1 MNKHTMGD
9 LYQKQSLPLSAKIQM
24 TEYRIREWVDH
35 YGEDGVY
42 ISFSGGKDSSVLLH
56 LARKLYPN
64 LQAVYVDTGLEY
76 PEVRQFVKQHENV
89 EILKPKMNFRQVIM
103 KYGYPFISKE
113 VAGCVYYGRKYV
125 RKLVEREK
133 GLYTDGIIPYHS
145 NIADLVGIDRR
156 VDKENAFY
164 QSLIHGEIPSTE
176 IKTPVRY
183 LILQGK
189 YIHKENGEATSEYS
203 KMYNKERYKF
213 FLEAPFEIS
222 SECCSVMKKSPIH
235 KYARITGRK
244 PMTAQMASESRLRA
258 MKWLKNGCNGFDM
271 KSPISNPMSFWV
283 EQDVLEYIHTFHI
296 PIADVYGSVQAEYT
310 GNTKGSKVSDSMEL
324 GIFDLERPIYST
336 TGCSRTGC
344 VFCGF
349 GCHREKSPN
358 RWELAET
365 LSNPSIIDYMMR
377 GGDFDEDGLWKPD
390 NRGLGFWFVIEWIN
404 IHGNL
409 KIVMPHREKYL
420 EQYMTKK
427 TEQYLTV

>member
-9 LYQKQSLPLSAKIQM
+9 LYQKQSLSLSAKIRM

-56 LARKLYPN
+56 LARKLYPD

-76 PEVRQFVKQHENV
+76 PEVRKFVEQHENV
-89 EILKPKMNFRQVIM
+89 EILRPKMNFRQVIE

-113 VAGCVYYGRKYV
+113 VAGCVYYARKYV
-125 RKLVEREK
+125 RKLIEREK
-133 GLYTDGIIPYHS
+133 GLNIDGIIPYHS
-145 NIADLVGIDRR
+145 NMADLVGIDRR
-156 VDKENAFY
+156 INKGNAFY

-189 YIHKENGEATSEYS
+189 YIHKEKGEETSEYS

-235 KYARITGRK
+235 KYSKMTGRK

-258 MKWLKNGCNGFDM
+258 TNWLKNGCNGFDM

-283 EQDVLEYIHTFHI
+283 EQDVLEYIHMFHI
-296 PIADVYGSVQAEYT
+296 PIASVYGNIQVEHI
-310 GNTKGSKVSDSMEL
+310 GNTRGTKIPDSMDL
-324 GIFDLERPIYST
+324 GIFDLGKPVYST

-358 RWELAET
+358 RWEKAET
-365 LSNPSIIDYMMR
+365 LSNPAIIDYMMR
-377 GGDFDEDGLWKPD
+377 GGAFAKDGLWKPD

-404 IHGNL
+404 SHGNL
-409 KIVMPHREKYL
+409 KIVMPHREEYL
-420 EQYMTKK
+420 EQYMTKE
-427 TEQYLTV
+427 TEQYLNV

>member
-89 EILKPKMNFRQVIM
+89 EILKPKMNFRQVIE

-113 VAGCVYYGRKYV
+113 VAGCVYYARKYV
-125 RKLVEREK
+125 RKLIEK
-133 GLYTDGIIPYHS
+133 ENGAEASGIIPYHS
-145 NIADLVGIDRR
+145 NMADLVGIDRR
-156 VDKENAFY
+156 ADKENAFY
-164 QSLIHGEIPSTE
+164 QSLIHGEIPSEE

-183 LILQGK
+183 LILHGK
-189 YIHKENGEATSEYS
+189 YIHKEKGETTSEYS
-203 KMYNKERYKF
+203 RMYNKERYKF

-235 KYARITGRK
+235 KCAKMTGRK

-258 MKWLKNGCNGFDM
+258 TNWLRNGCNGFDM

-296 PIADVYGSVQAEYT
+296 PIAKVYGDVEAEYT
-310 GNTKGSKVSDSMEL
+310 GNAKGAKLPDSMDL
-324 GIFDLERPIYST
+324 GIFDLGKPVYHT

-358 RWELAET
+358 RWETAET
-365 LSNPSIIDYMMR
+365 LSNPAIIDYMMR
-377 GGDFDEDGLWKPD
+377 GGAFDENGIWKPD
-390 NRGLGFWFVIEWIN
+390 SRGLGFWFVIEWIN
-404 IHGNL
+404 MHGNL
-409 KIVMPHREKYL
+409 EIVLPHRERYL
-420 EQYMTKK
+420 EQYMTAE
-427 TEQYLTV
+427 TEKYLVV